1 VLVVKYRRKVIT
13 KEIGIRLQAICENI
27 TQKWDCE
34 IAEFV
39 FEEDHIHLL
48 ITAHP
53 SMDLSVFVNNLKTV
67 TSRMIRK
74 EYNSEIKKKLWGNN
88 FWTRAYCLL
97 TTGGAT
103 IEVIRRYIEKQGGD
117 SSPPKS
123 KILDGE
129 FSRY

>member
-13 KEIGIRLQAICENI
+13 EEIGKRLEEI
-27 TQKWDCE
+27 TKGITHKWACE
-34 IAEFV
+34 IMQFG

-48 ITAHP
+48 ISTHP
-53 SMDLSVFVNNLKTV
+53 AMDMSRFVNNLKTV

-74 EYNSEIKKKLWGNN
+74 EYNEEIKKKLWGSN

-103 IEVIRRYIEKQGGD
+103 IEVIRKYIEKQGSD
-117 SSPPKS
+117 SSPS
-123 KILDGE
+123 KI
-129 FSRY
+129 SI